1 MEEYNDSLGKINKK
15 YAIKKRRSDGIRK
28 YHLLSLE
35 TKCLSTITKAQVKYT
50 FFQKKFHYVLS
61 RERVTCFT
69 QLSSDPK
76 IELKSEFVFKDKATQ
91 AHLTPPKDV

>member
-1 MEEYNDSLGKINKK
+1 MPSKK
-15 YAIKKRRSDGIRK
+15 EDRTVSESILSTNTELT
-28 YHLLSLE
+28 HLLSLE